1 MLKNEISRRNFSLFI
16 ELVLGALLAQGVCAQ
31 STDNQKPASTPGKA
45 ASAAA
50 SKSSPTRYQ
59 PDRFAG
65 RARTYYAA
73 VWGVD
78 ALSVKAVESG
88 ELIRFSYEVLDP
100 GKAKAIND
108 KETEAFLVAPDAH
121 AQLVIPT
128 LEKVGKLRQSSSPEA
143 GRSYWMAFSNPTRT
157 VKKGDRVNVSI
168 GQFHA
173 DGLVVE

>member
-1 MLKNEISRRNFSLFI
+1 MSGKSFSLLGG
-16 ELVLGALLAQGVCAQ
+16 LVLGALLIQVVGAQ
-31 STDNQKPASTPGKA
+31 SGADSQKSTPAPGKA
-45 ASAAA
+45 VSTAP
-50 SKSSPTRYQ
+50 SKSSPTRYR
-59 PDRFAG
+59 PDKFAG
-65 RARTYYAA
+65 RARMYYAA

-78 ALSVKAVESG
+78 SLSVKAVESG

-100 GKAKAIND
+100 SKAKAIND
-108 KETEAFLVAPDAH
+108 KETEAFLIAPDAH

-157 VKKGDRVNVSI
+157 VKRGDRVNVSI